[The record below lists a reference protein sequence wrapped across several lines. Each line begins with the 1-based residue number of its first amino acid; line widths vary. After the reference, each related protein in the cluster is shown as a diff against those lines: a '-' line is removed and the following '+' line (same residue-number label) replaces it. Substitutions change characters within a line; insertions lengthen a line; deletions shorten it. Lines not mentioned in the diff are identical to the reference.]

1 MITTLAKSTYGWLP
15 LWQHHK
21 IGKDKR
27 GKTTSLTLENGFFNE
42 WLALAKGYCNIHE
55 RYRGIKG
62 KWKWSAI
69 CANNPGGTDGLHGDE
84 GNCFP

>member
-1 MITTLAKSTYGWLP
+1 V
-15 LWQHHK
+15 
-21 IGKDKR
+21 KDKR

-62 KWKWSAI
+62 K
-69 CANNPGGTDGLHGDE
+69 
-84 GNCFP
+84 